1 MEGKSMTRAQEG
13 RMSRTMEVKNIPIS
27 KITISDLNVR
37 KNLDAGHED
46 SSLNDLAESIR
57 KNGLLNPITVIKKG
71 DLYELVVGQRRFL
84 ACQNIGFDTIPA
96 IIRDDISDADGVTLS
111 LIENVHRADMHPID
125 KGRAL
130 QILYDTYGSYKRVSK
145 ESGLS
150 TPTIKRYMALLNLA
164 PSIQEKLS
172 TRDGPA
178 GIGTLS
184 TLAEIF
190 PNSEDQLIT
199 LKSIS
204 GFTQKV
210 QLQML
215 KQSEGDVNKLGMLRG
230 LAIAGEFS
238 DAICKGIDEC
248 NFIPAELRG
257 QISSMIEKVERTSA
271 NI

>member
-1 MEGKSMTRAQEG
+1 MK
-13 RMSRTMEVKNIPIS
+13 VKDIPIS
-27 KITISDLNVR
+27 QISISDLNVR

-46 SSLNDLAESIR
+46 SSLDDLAESIR
-57 KNGLLNPITVIKKG
+57 INGLLNPITVIQKG

-84 ACQNIGFDTIPA
+84 ACQSIGFETIPA

-130 QILYDTYGSYKRVSK
+130 QILYDTYGSYKRVST

-150 TPTIKRYMALLNLA
+150 TTTIKRYMALLNLA

-178 GIGTLS
+178 GVGTLS
-184 TLAEIF
+184 VLAELF
-190 PNSEDQLIT
+190 PNQEEQPIGLGI
-199 LKSIS
+199 IE
-204 GFTQKV
+204 GFNQRV

-215 KQSEGDVNKLGMLRG
+215 KLSEGNLSNLERTKE
-230 LAIAGEFS
+230 LALSGVFDIKM
-238 DAICKGIDEC
+238 CNGIDKC
-248 NFIPAELRG
+248 PLIPAELRV
-257 QISSMIEKVERTSA
+257 QINSMIDKVER
-271 NI
+271 

>member
-1 MEGKSMTRAQEG
+1 MK
-13 RMSRTMEVKNIPIS
+13 VKDIPIS
-27 KITISDLNVR
+27 QISISDLNVR

-46 SSLNDLAESIR
+46 SSLDDLAESIR
-57 KNGLLNPITVIKKG
+57 INGLLNPITVIQKG

-84 ACQNIGFDTIPA
+84 ACQSIGFETIPA

-130 QILYDTYGSYKRVSK
+130 QILYDTYGSYKRVST

-150 TPTIKRYMALLNLA
+150 TTTIKRYMALLNLA

-178 GIGTLS
+178 GVGTLS
-184 TLAEIF
+184 VLAELF
-190 PNSEDQLIT
+190 PNQEEQPIGLGI
-199 LKSIS
+199 IE
-204 GFTQKV
+204 GFNQRV

-215 KQSEGDVNKLGMLRG
+215 KISEGNLSSLERTKE
-230 LAIAGEFS
+230 LALDGVFDIKM
-238 DAICKGIDEC
+238 CKGIDKC
-248 NFIPAELRG
+248 PLIPIELRV
-257 QISSMIEKVERTSA
+257 QINSMIDKVERACS
-271 NI
+271 

>member
-1 MEGKSMTRAQEG
+1 MGTRMT
-13 RMSRTMEVKNIPIS
+13 MDVKDIPLS

-46 SSLNDLAESIR
+46 STLDDLAESIR
-57 KNGLLNPITVIKKG
+57 KNGLLNPITVIQKG

-84 ACQNIGFDTIPA
+84 ACQSIGVDTIPA

-178 GIGTLS
+178 GVGTLS
-184 TLAEIF
+184 ALAEIF
-190 PNSEDQLIT
+190 TNPENQLIA
-199 LKSIS
+199 LEGIS

-215 KQSEGDVNKLGMLRG
+215 KQSEGDITKLPMLRG
-230 LAIAGEFS
+230 LAIAGEF
-238 DAICKGIDEC
+238 DIIMCQGIAVC
-248 NFIPAELRG
+248 PLIPDELRD
-257 QISSMIEKVERTSA
+257 QINALLRA
-271 NI
+271 

>member
-1 MEGKSMTRAQEG
+1 M
-13 RMSRTMEVKNIPIS
+13 TMEVRDILIS
-27 KITISDLNVR
+27 KISISDLNVR

-150 TPTIKRYMALLNLA
+150 TPTIKRYMSLLNLA

-178 GIGTLS
+178 GVGTLS
-184 TLAEIF
+184 VLAELF
-190 PNSEDQLIT
+190 PNQEEQPIGLGI
-199 LKSIS
+199 IE
-204 GFTQKV
+204 GFNQRV

-215 KQSEGDVNKLGMLRG
+215 KLSEGNLSNLERTKE
-230 LAIAGEFS
+230 LALSGVFDIKM
-238 DAICKGIDEC
+238 CNGIDKC
-248 NFIPAELRG
+248 PLIPAELRV
-257 QISSMIEKVERTSA
+257 QINSMIDKVER
-271 NI
+271 